1 MTWFSAQPLSCVL
14 WWLRQYKNMH
24 SWCIGLKIRHQK
36 GLVLARSCTPFK
48 NSSRENPGSRFHPL
62 IIYLVHFVFT
72 FLLHSHVTPTRKS
85 CRYRKVPPST
95 PPPACGLLTV
105 LHPPPPVMCART
117 GPARSPLPIVLLQ
130 IITWL
135 LPSSPLS
142 CLMTHFRLEQN

>member
-72 FLLHSHVTPTRKS
+72 FLFHSHVTPTRKS
-85 CRYRKVPPST
+85 CRYRKVPPSIP

-105 LHPPPPVMCART
+105 LHPPPRNVCPDRT
-117 GPARSPLPIVLLQ
+117 RAFASTNSFAPNYHVTLAVFSAQLPDD
-130 IITWL
+130 
-135 LPSSPLS
+135 P
-142 CLMTHFRLEQN
+142 F